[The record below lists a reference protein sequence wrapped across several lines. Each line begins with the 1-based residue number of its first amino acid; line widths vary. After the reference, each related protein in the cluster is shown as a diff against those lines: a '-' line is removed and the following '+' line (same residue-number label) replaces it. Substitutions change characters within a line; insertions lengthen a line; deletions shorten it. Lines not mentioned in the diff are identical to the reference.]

1 MYTNTIASKL
11 KHATSLGTIKS
22 LLTFLTL
29 FYVSFYERNIYIYNF
44 LQDGSMQFRQPER
57 YLQGVPKSLNDQPF

>member
-44 LQDGSMQFRQPER
+44 LQAYTDGSM
-57 YLQGVPKSLNDQPF
+57 